1 MFIPSL
7 LSANA
12 GPIHT
17 TCMHG
22 QLAYSSGA
30 CQLLCDSGTDMA
42 HIVQGVWSTVSAFVI
57 DTRSLHS
64 ISDSV
69 SAIRA
74 MSAVSKELGIMVQDT
89 CEAAY
94 KQHEV
99 WKIMTSILYMLC
111 MCYAMLLLQGH
122 NLYETFCWNY
132 RDITCMRHV
141 LCYAIAT
148 RQILLAVRCYKS

>member
-1 MFIPSL
+1 
-7 LSANA
+7 
-12 GPIHT
+12 
-17 TCMHG
+17 MHG

-74 MSAVSKELGIMVQDT
+74 MSAVSEELGIIVQDT
-89 CEAAY
+89 REAAY
-94 KQHEV
+94 NQHEV
-99 WKIMTSILYMLC
+99 LAICVPVIIL
-111 MCYAMLLLQGH
+111 
-122 NLYETFCWNY
+122 
-132 RDITCMRHV
+132 
-141 LCYAIAT
+141 AISKT
-148 RQILLAVRCYKS
+148 QVISSWD

>member
-1 MFIPSL
+1 MLSVSRPSACYAML
-7 LSANA
+7 LLQGHNMT
-12 GPIHT
+12 GVTPV
-17 TCMHG
+17 
-22 QLAYSSGA
+22 LACSSGA
-30 CQLLCDSGTDMA
+30 CHLLRDSGTDMA

-74 MSAVSKELGIMVQDT
+74 MSAVSKEHGIMVQDT

-99 WKIMTSILYMLC
+99 
-111 MCYAMLLLQGH
+111 
-122 NLYETFCWNY
+122 
-132 RDITCMRHV
+132 
-141 LCYAIAT
+141 
-148 RQILLAVRCYKS
+148 